1 MNNPQELAQA
11 YMRLR
16 SREVRKNPSL
26 LDEPDS
32 KIDYKDIT
40 HRLIDGGVES
50 KPLTIFIYKL
60 CRIGKVE
67 IEGGLNYLV
76 VNPKMYAN
84 THQEVIENLSKII
97 VERFNEHNNMKAEEN
112 RYKQDYKRENY
123 PLMKYI
129 GGYDLELIKTMDNG
143 EVERRK
149 ITLFDLAT
157 NKVPEFGTGF
167 ENYYYLEHKRYEKLR
182 NIDSTYEKKCRN
194 EFLEKIYWNAKVEEG
209 SLLEEY
215 IHAASFFG
223 GSSKEAITFANLML
237 IADKFINE
245 HDDELHFRLNL
256 KDTIGYKIDSL
267 AQFTKSLANTHYL
280 ELGNT
285 ATIEYEPMEDRYLL
299 TTGKTT
305 YSLDKNDIRDNGA
318 LERLEKDVALREEYL
333 EVSKNYS
340 KDEIPPYDNI
350 AKDILDKNGDVCSFR
365 SEIANRFDEYNKE
378 VIYQDEMIGKPI
390 KTVEAKPEIKAE
402 SLNL

>member
-16 SREVRKNPSL
+16 SREVRKKPSL

-40 HRLIDGGVES
+40 HRLIDGSAES

-67 IEGGLNYLV
+67 IEAGLNFLA
-76 VNPKMYAN
+76 VNPKMHAN
-84 THQEVIENLSKII
+84 TYQEVIENLSKII
-97 VERFNEHNNMKAEEN
+97 VERFNEHNNMEAEEN
-112 RYKQDYKRENY
+112 RDKQDYKRENY

-157 NKVPEFGTGF
+157 NKVPEFR
-167 ENYYYLEHKRYEKLR
+167 NYYYLEHKRYEKVH
-182 NIDSTYEKKCRN
+182 NMDSAYERKCRN
-194 EFLEKIYWNAKVEEG
+194 EFLEKIHWNAKVEEG

-223 GSSKEAITFANLML
+223 GNSKETTTFANLTL

-245 HDDELHFRLNL
+245 HDDELPFRLNL
-256 KDTIGYKIDSL
+256 KETIGYKVDSL
-267 AQFTKSLANTHYL
+267 AQFAKSAANEHYL

-299 TTGKTT
+299 TTGGRT
-305 YSLDKNDIRDNGA
+305 YSLDNNDIRDNGA
-318 LERLEKDVALREEYL
+318 LQRLETDISLRAEYLDVAKKYDRGEMLPYG
-333 EVSKNYS
+333 
-340 KDEIPPYDNI
+340 EIV
-350 AKDILDKNGDVCSFR
+350 KDILDKNDDVCSFR
-365 SEIANRFDEYNKE
+365 DEIVRRLEEYNKE
-378 VIYQDEMIGKPI
+378 ITYEDEAVKKPVKI
-390 KTVEAKPEIKAE
+390 LEIKPEVKSVE
-402 SLNL
+402 SINL

>member
-1 MNNPQELAQA
+1 MNNPQELARA

-16 SREVRKNPSL
+16 SQEVRKNPSL

-32 KIDYKDIT
+32 GVDYKDIT
-40 HRLIDGGVES
+40 YRLIDGRAQS

-60 CRIGKVE
+60 CRVGHFG

-84 THQEVIENLSKII
+84 TYQEVIENLSKII
-97 VERFNEHNNMKAEEN
+97 VERFNEHNTMEEEKN
-112 RYKQDYKRENY
+112 WNKKDYKRENY
-123 PLMKYI
+123 PLMRHI
-129 GGYDLELIKTMDNG
+129 GDYDLELIKTMNSG

-157 NKVPEFGTGF
+157 NKVPEFRD
-167 ENYYYLEHKRYEKLR
+167 YYFYEYKRYEPL
-182 NIDSTYEKKCRN
+182 NGMGDDYEKKCRN
-194 EFLEKIYWNAKVEEG
+194 EFLEKIHWNAKVEQD

-215 IHAASFFG
+215 LHAASFFG
-223 GSSKEAITFANLML
+223 GNSEETTTFANLTL

-256 KDTIGYKIDSL
+256 KETIGYKVDSL
-267 AQFTKSLANTHYL
+267 AQFAKSAANAHYV
-280 ELGNT
+280 ELGNIT
-285 ATIEYEPMEDRYLL
+285 TIEYEPIKDRYLL
-299 TTGKTT
+299 TTGKTI

-333 EVSKNYS
+333 DVSKNYS
-340 KDEIPPYDNI
+340 KGEIPPYGDI
-350 AKDILDKNGDVCSFR
+350 AKDILDKNDDVCSFR

-378 VIYQDEMIGKPI
+378 VICQDEAIRKPI
-390 KTVEAKPEIKAE
+390 KIVEAKPEIKAE

>member
-1 MNNPQELAQA
+1 MKKPEEVAQA

-40 HRLIDGGVES
+40 HRLIDGSSES

-60 CRIGKVE
+60 CRVGKME
-67 IEGGLNYLV
+67 TEGGLNELF
-76 VNPKMYAN
+76 VNPKMCAN
-84 THQEVIENLSKII
+84 TYQEVIENLSKII
-97 VERFNEHNNMKAEEN
+97 VERFNEYSNINEEDN
-112 RYKQDYKRENY
+112 IDKKDYKREDY
-123 PLMKYI
+123 PLMRHV

-143 EVERRK
+143 EVEKRK

-157 NKVPEFGTGF
+157 NKIPEFKHHYF
-167 ENYYYLEHKRYEKLR
+167 LEHKRYERLK
-182 NIDSTYEKKCRN
+182 NADNNYEKKCRN
-194 EFLEKIYWNAKVEEG
+194 DFLEKIYWNAKVEEG

-223 GSSKEAITFANLML
+223 GNSEETTTFANLTL

-245 HDDELHFRLNL
+245 HDDELHFKLNL
-256 KDTIGYKIDSL
+256 KETIGYKIDSL
-267 AQFTKSLANTHYL
+267 AQFAKSLTNAHYL
-280 ELGNT
+280 ELGNV
-285 ATIEYEPMEDRYLL
+285 ATVEYESIVGRYLL
-299 TTGKTT
+299 TTGGII

-318 LERLEKDVALREEYL
+318 LDRLEKDVALRAEYL
-333 EVSKNYS
+333 DVSKNYS
-340 KDEIPPYDNI
+340 KGEIPPYGNI
-350 AKDILDKNGDVCSFR
+350 AKDILDKNDDVCSFR

-378 VIYQDEMIGKPI
+378 VIYEDETIKKPI
-390 KTVEAKPEIKAE
+390 KIVEAKPEIKAE

>member
-1 MNNPQELAQA
+1 MNNPQELARA

-16 SREVRKNPSL
+16 SQEVRKNPSL

-32 KIDYKDIT
+32 GVDYKDIT
-40 HRLIDGGVES
+40 YRLIDGSAKS

-60 CRIGKVE
+60 CRVGHFG

-84 THQEVIENLSKII
+84 TYQEVIENLSKII
-97 VERFNEHNNMKAEEN
+97 VERFNEHNTMEEEKN
-112 RYKQDYKRENY
+112 WNKKDYKRENY
-123 PLMKYI
+123 PLMRHI
-129 GGYDLELIKTMDNG
+129 GDYDLELIKTMNSG

-157 NKVPEFGTGF
+157 NKVPEFRD
-167 ENYYYLEHKRYEKLR
+167 YYFYEYKRYEPL
-182 NIDSTYEKKCRN
+182 NGMGDDYEKKCRN
-194 EFLEKIYWNAKVEEG
+194 EFLEKIHWNAKVEQD

-215 IHAASFFG
+215 LHAASFFG
-223 GSSKEAITFANLML
+223 GNSEETTTFANLTL

-256 KDTIGYKIDSL
+256 KETIGYKVDSL
-267 AQFTKSLANTHYL
+267 AQFAKSAANAHYV
-280 ELGNT
+280 ELGNIT
-285 ATIEYEPMEDRYLL
+285 TIEYEPIKDRYLL
-299 TTGKTT
+299 TTGKTI

-333 EVSKNYS
+333 DVSKNYS
-340 KDEIPPYDNI
+340 KGEIPPYGDI
-350 AKDILDKNGDVCSFR
+350 AKDILDKNDDVCSFR

-378 VIYQDEMIGKPI
+378 VICQDEAIRKPI
-390 KTVEAKPEIKAE
+390 KIVEAKPEIKAE

>member
-1 MNNPQELAQA
+1 MKKPEEVAQA

-40 HRLIDGGVES
+40 HRLIDGSSES

-60 CRIGKVE
+60 CRVGKME
-67 IEGGLNYLV
+67 TEGGLNELF
-76 VNPKMYAN
+76 VNPKMCAN
-84 THQEVIENLSKII
+84 TYQEVIENLSKII
-97 VERFNEHNNMKAEEN
+97 VERFNEYSNINEEDN
-112 RYKQDYKRENY
+112 IDKKDYKREDY
-123 PLMKYI
+123 PLMRHV

-143 EVERRK
+143 EVEKRK

-157 NKVPEFGTGF
+157 NKIPEFKHHYF
-167 ENYYYLEHKRYEKLR
+167 LEHKRYERLK
-182 NIDSTYEKKCRN
+182 NADNNYEKKCRN
-194 EFLEKIYWNAKVEEG
+194 DFLEKIYWNAKVEEG

-223 GSSKEAITFANLML
+223 GNSEETTTFANLTL

-245 HDDELHFRLNL
+245 HDDELHFKLNL
-256 KDTIGYKIDSL
+256 KETIGYKIDSL
-267 AQFTKSLANTHYL
+267 AQFAKSLTNAHYL
-280 ELGNT
+280 ELGNV
-285 ATIEYEPMEDRYLL
+285 ATVEYESIGGRYLL
-299 TTGKTT
+299 TTGGII

-318 LERLEKDVALREEYL
+318 LDRLEKDVALRAEYL
-333 EVSKNYS
+333 DVSKNYS
-340 KDEIPPYDNI
+340 KGEIPPYDNI
-350 AKDILDKNGDVCSFR
+350 AKDILDKNDDVCSFR

-378 VIYQDEMIGKPI
+378 VIYEDETIKKPI
-390 KTVEAKPEIKAE
+390 KIVEAKTEIKAE

>member
-32 KIDYKDIT
+32 KINYKDIT
-40 HRLIDGGVES
+40 HRLIDGGAES

-60 CRIGKVE
+60 CRVGHFG
-67 IEGGLNYLV
+67 IEGGLNHLV
-76 VNPKMYAN
+76 FNPKMYAN
-84 THQEVIENLSKII
+84 TYQEVVENLSKII
-97 VERFNEHNNMKAEEN
+97 VERFNEHNTMEEEKN
-112 RYKQDYKRENY
+112 WDKKDYKRENY
-123 PLMKYI
+123 PLMRHI
-129 GGYDLELIKTMDNG
+129 GDYDLELIKTMNSG

-157 NKVPEFGTGF
+157 NKVPEFRD
-167 ENYYYLEHKRYEKLR
+167 YYFYEYKRYEPLTGMG
-182 NIDSTYEKKCRN
+182 DDYEKKCRN
-194 EFLEKIYWNAKVEEG
+194 EFLEKIHWNAKVEQD

-215 IHAASFFG
+215 LHAASFFG
-223 GSSKEAITFANLML
+223 GNSKETTTFANLTL

-256 KDTIGYKIDSL
+256 KESIGYEVDSL
-267 AQFTKSLANTHYL
+267 AQFAKSAANAHYV
-280 ELGNT
+280 ELGNI
-285 ATIEYEPMEDRYLL
+285 ATIEYEPMKDRYLL
-299 TTGKTT
+299 TTGKTI

-333 EVSKNYS
+333 DVSKNYS
-340 KDEIPPYDNI
+340 KGEIPPYGDI
-350 AKDILDKNGDVCSFR
+350 AKDILDKNDDVCSFR

-378 VIYQDEMIGKPI
+378 VICQDEAIRKPI
-390 KTVEAKPEIKAE
+390 KIVEAKPEIKAE

>member
-32 KIDYKDIT
+32 KINYKDIT
-40 HRLIDGGVES
+40 HRLIDGGAES

-60 CRIGKVE
+60 CRVGHFG
-67 IEGGLNYLV
+67 IEGGLNHLV

-84 THQEVIENLSKII
+84 TYQEVVENLSKII
-97 VERFNEHNNMKAEEN
+97 VERFNEHNTMEEEKN
-112 RYKQDYKRENY
+112 WDKKDYKRENY
-123 PLMKYI
+123 PLMRHI
-129 GGYDLELIKTMDNG
+129 GDYDLELIKTMNSG

-157 NKVPEFGTGF
+157 NKVPEFRD
-167 ENYYYLEHKRYEKLR
+167 YYFYEYKRYEPLTGMG
-182 NIDSTYEKKCRN
+182 DDYEKKCRN
-194 EFLEKIYWNAKVEEG
+194 EFLEKIHWNAKVEQD

-215 IHAASFFG
+215 LHAASFFG
-223 GSSKEAITFANLML
+223 GNSKETTTFANLTL

-256 KDTIGYKIDSL
+256 KESIGYEVDSL
-267 AQFTKSLANTHYL
+267 AQFAKSAANAHYV
-280 ELGNT
+280 ELGNI
-285 ATIEYEPMEDRYLL
+285 ATIEYEPMKDRYLL
-299 TTGKTT
+299 TTGKTI

-318 LERLEKDVALREEYL
+318 LERLEKDVALRAEYL
-333 EVSKNYS
+333 DVSKNYN
-340 KDEIPPYDNI
+340 KGEIPPYGDI
-350 AKDILDKNGDVCSFR
+350 AKDILDKNDDVCSFR
-365 SEIANRFDEYNKE
+365 SEIANRFDEKTNKN
-378 VIYQDEMIGKPI
+378 GRG
-390 KTVEAKPEIKAE
+390 EARNK
-402 SLNL
+402 S

>member
-1 MNNPQELAQA
+1 MDNPQELAQA

-40 HRLIDGGVES
+40 HRLIDGSSES

-60 CRIGKVE
+60 CRVGKME
-67 IEGGLNYLV
+67 TEGGLNELF
-76 VNPKMYAN
+76 VNPKMCAN
-84 THQEVIENLSKII
+84 TYQEVIENLSKII
-97 VERFNEHNNMKAEEN
+97 VERFNEYSNINEEDN
-112 RYKQDYKRENY
+112 IGKKDYKREDY
-123 PLMKYI
+123 PLMRHV

-143 EVERRK
+143 EVEKRK

-157 NKVPEFGTGF
+157 NKIPEFKHHYF
-167 ENYYYLEHKRYEKLR
+167 LEHKRYERLK
-182 NIDSTYEKKCRN
+182 NADNNYEKKCRN
-194 EFLEKIYWNAKVEEG
+194 DFLEKIYWNAKVEEG

-223 GSSKEAITFANLML
+223 GNSKETTTFANLTL

-256 KDTIGYKIDSL
+256 KETIGYKVDSL
-267 AQFTKSLANTHYL
+267 AQFAKSAANAHYV
-280 ELGNT
+280 ELGNI
-285 ATIEYEPMEDRYLL
+285 ATIEYEPMKDRYLL
-299 TTGKTT
+299 TTGKTI

-333 EVSKNYS
+333 DVSKKYS
-340 KDEIPPYDNI
+340 KSEIPPYGDI
-350 AKDILDKNGDVCSFR
+350 AKDILDKNDDICFFR

-378 VIYQDEMIGKPI
+378 VIYQDEVIRKPI
-390 KTVEAKPEIKAE
+390 KMVEAKPEIKAE